1 MNRVAPFIRIC
12 RPGNSLLTFVA
23 VCTAWVVAGG
33 VLVPVDS
40 VLLLGALAAALTAA
54 AGNVIN
60 DIFDLEPDRINR
72 PDRILPSGKLIV
84 STAMGLYGGL
94 IISSLLIGFFFLS
107 KESNLIILLTHLSLF
122 FYSRLL
128 KRLPLYGNLLI
139 SFLMGLAFIYGSVL
153 LGNPIAGLVPAGF
166 AFLFTFARE
175 LVKDLEDIEGD
186 QTAQMK
192 TFPVVYGIQSAKH
205 LSISVICMSVML
217 LPVPTLSD
225 YYGSFYL
232 IVVIGFVGI
241 PAIVLSV
248 YLFLAK
254 SKRDFSLISL
264 VLKILILPSLLA
276 ISLDRY
282 ITL

>member
-1 MNRVAPFIRIC
+1 MKRVVSLIRIC
-12 RPGNSLLTFVA
+12 RPGNSLLTFAA

-60 DIFDLEPDRINR
+60 DIFDLETDLINR
-72 PDRILPSGKLIV
+72 PDRILPSGKLLV
-84 STAMGLYGGL
+84 LTAMMLYGGL
-94 IISSLLIGFFFLS
+94 IISSLIIGFIFLP

-122 FYSRLL
+122 FYSRVL
-128 KRLPLYGNLLI
+128 KRLPLFGNLLI
-139 SFLMGLAFIYGSVL
+139 SFLMGLTFIYGSVL
-153 LGNPIAGLVPAGF
+153 LGNPVAGLVPAGF

-192 TFPVVYGIQSAKH
+192 TFPVVYGIQPAKR
-205 LSISVICMSVML
+205 LAIIIIWLTVLL

-232 IVVIGFVGI
+232 IAVIGFVGI
-241 PAIVLSV
+241 PSVILSV

-254 SKRDFSLISL
+254 SKRDYSLLSL
-264 VLKILILPSLLA
+264 VLKLLILPSLLA

>member
-1 MNRVAPFIRIC
+1 MNRVAPYIRIC
-12 RPGNSLLTFVA
+12 RPGNSLLTFIA
-23 VCTAWVVAGG
+23 VCAAWVVSGG
-33 VLVPVDS
+33 TLVPVDF
-40 VLLLGALAAALTAA
+40 VLLIGALSAALTAA

-60 DIFDLEPDRINR
+60 DIFDLETDLVNR
-72 PDRILPSGKLIV
+72 PDRILPSGKLLV
-84 STAMGLYGGL
+84 STAMMLYGGL
-94 IISSLLIGFFFLS
+94 IISSLIIGFIFLP

-122 FYSRLL
+122 FYSRVL

-139 SFLMGLAFIYGSVL
+139 SFLMGLTFIYGSVL
-153 LGNPIAGLVPAGF
+153 LGNPFAGLIPAGF

-192 TFPVVYGIQSAKH
+192 TFPVVFGIQPSKRLAIIIIW
-205 LSISVICMSVML
+205 LTVLL
-217 LPVPTLSD
+217 LPVPTLSH

-232 IVVIGFVGI
+232 IAVIGFVGI
-241 PAIVLSV
+241 PAVILTV

-254 SKRDFSLISL
+254 TKRDYSLISL
-264 VLKILILPSLLA
+264 SLKILILPSLLA